1 MSEQQE
7 IIEPDKHF
15 QLILQKRWD
24 ILGWKVEQSSTMVS
38 GPEKRKSFMSFICR
52 LPNNERNTIFK
63 DMYKSLDENL
73 IGVTN
78 TFGFVKG
85 KIYRDY
91 MEVYGEISDYLGE
104 TYFKNYRIATP
115 KYKKKGHLAVPK

>member
-85 KIYRDY
+85 KIYKDY

-104 TYFKNYRIATP
+104 TYFKNYRIARP
-115 KYKKKGHLAVPK
+115 MYGKKGHLKVPK